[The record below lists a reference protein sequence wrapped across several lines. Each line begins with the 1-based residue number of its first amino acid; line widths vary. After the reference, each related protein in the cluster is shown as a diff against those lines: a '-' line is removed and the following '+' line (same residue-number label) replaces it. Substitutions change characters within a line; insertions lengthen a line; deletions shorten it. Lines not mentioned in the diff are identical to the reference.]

1 MPPRWWYLLLL
12 LNCFDWLLLFIIAVG
27 GDKTE
32 GLMPVFFANK
42 ETAKYAL
49 LAEIPWLALIGLTSQ
64 RERLWKNKFTG
75 WLTYFPYLWW
85 SGIVCT
91 LVVSAL
97 SILNEAGQ
105 FSWPVA
111 YKLGMIMTT
120 SLILLR
126 SRHLRLMLADW
137 RKEH

>member
-1 MPPRWWYLLLL
+1 
-12 LNCFDWLLLFIIAVG
+12 
-27 GDKTE
+27 
-32 GLMPVFFANK
+32 MPVFFANK